1 VLGIVSEEFG
11 RFERAVEFLRK
22 SLEQAP
28 HSVLFQ
34 AELGRAY
41 ALWGKETEARNI
53 LQALERINGERYVSA
68 YSFAIIYAGLGER
81 DRVLTWLERANE
93 ERSSELWW
101 LNVAP
106 AFDALRSDP
115 QFEDL
120 LRRAGLPARRTIVR

>member
-1 VLGIVSEEFG
+1 VGLVSEEFG
-11 RFERAVEFLRK
+11 RFESAVEFFQK

-41 ALWGKETEARNI
+41 ALWGKEAEARNI
-53 LQALERINGERYVSA
+53 LQELERETYVSA
-68 YSFAIIYAGLGER
+68 YSHATIYAGLGDR
-81 DRVLTWLERANE
+81 DQALIWLERANE
-93 ERSSELWW
+93 ERSAGLWW

-120 LRRAGLPARRTIVR
+120 LRRAAPPVRRTIVRGR